1 MKLSEKKKIIKSKMI
16 INQND
21 WHSLINIKKTAK
33 ENYLRIEEQLPGVT
47 NYEAV
52 KKFLQRL
59 KKRPEKKLIFKNKPM
74 METKFP
80 VELKE
85 DLYQKSIFYR
95 HKIKVEDN
103 QSDVCGF
110 SYEDY
115 CRLNS
120 SCYQHHC
127 YNCTNSNNQASNFM

>member
-1 MKLSEKKKIIKSKMI
+1 MI

-85 DLYQKSIFYR
+85 DLYQKSIFDR

-127 YNCTNSNNQASNFM
+127 